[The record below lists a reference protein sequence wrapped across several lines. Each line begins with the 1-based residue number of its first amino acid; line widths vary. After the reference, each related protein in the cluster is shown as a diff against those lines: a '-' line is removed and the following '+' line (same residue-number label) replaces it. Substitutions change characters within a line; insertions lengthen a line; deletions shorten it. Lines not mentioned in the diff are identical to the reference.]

1 MAVTF
6 KGPDYTGRAYDQ
18 TITNLTAQLAVI
30 SQTLSP
36 LHYHA
41 VKQALDQAQKDAVA
55 YYLSTG
61 RITAAT
67 VLSTLS

>member
-6 KGPDYTGRAYDQ
+6 KGPDVNGRQLDQ

-30 SQTLSP
+30 NASLSP
-36 LHYHA
+36 TAYHR
-41 VKQALDQAQKDAVA
+41 VKQELDYAQQAAVV
-55 YYLSTG
+55 YYMSTG